1 MILKAAHCFVSM
13 IRSSL
18 VCSISL
24 TWPSD
29 FDFQSSLL
37 SWVEYVTLARLQ
49 FGAASLQV
57 VRALFH
63 IGTLRLQLRHYP
75 LALEKFAEAAAVAS
89 GLHSDALSRSDSA
102 AAEEASGQ
110 LALVLEGLGVACTKL
125 KRWDDAASHLD
136 EALALSR
143 DHPSTTALVAR
154 AELHCARMQYEDG
167 LKLLEQAFK
176 ARGGAMDEHRCVS
189 PKFTC
194 INPSHFFSARIFAAQ
209 AKIKMRQLQLLQ
221 DYLLELE
228 PALQAASAVKLELQ
242 HKAVVAEREGVPHD
256 GSALLQLQSDVEEMT
271 GSKEKIERQCRAVV
285 DGAQALL
292 QRALQCAGGSEQEGK
307 IQQRLVELQDLRG
320 KFSWLSLT

>member
-1 MILKAAHCFVSM
+1 M
-13 IRSSL
+13 
-18 VCSISL
+18 
-24 TWPSD
+24 
-29 FDFQSSLL
+29 

-49 FGAASLQV
+49 FGVSSLQV

-63 IGTLRLQLRHYP
+63 IGTLRLQMRQYP
-75 LALEKFAEAAAVAS
+75 LALEKFAEAAAVAH
-89 GLHSDALSRSDSA
+89 GLHADARAGGDGA
-102 AAEEASGQ
+102 AVDEISNQ

-136 EALALSR
+136 DALALSH

-176 ARGGAMDEHRCVS
+176 ARGGAMDEH
-189 PKFTC
+189 
-194 INPSHFFSARIFAAQ
+194 SAKILGAQ

-242 HKAVVAEREGVPHD
+242 EKAVMAEREGVPHA
-256 GSALLQLQSDVEEMT
+256 GSALVQLQVDVEEMST
-271 GSKEKIERQCRAVV
+271 SKQKIEGQCRAVV
-285 DGAQALL
+285 DSAEALL
-292 QRALQCAGGSEQEGK
+292 RRGLQCVGESEHGEK
-307 IQQRLVELQDLRG
+307 IALRLAELRELRG
-320 KFSWLSLT
+320 KFHWLCAT

>member
-1 MILKAAHCFVSM
+1 M
-13 IRSSL
+13 
-18 VCSISL
+18 
-24 TWPSD
+24 
-29 FDFQSSLL
+29 

-49 FGAASLQV
+49 FGVASLQV

-75 LALEKFAEAAAVAS
+75 LALEKFAEAAAVAQ
-89 GLHSDALSRSDSA
+89 GLHADARASGDGT
-102 AAEEASGQ
+102 AAEEVSSQ
-110 LALVLEGLGVACTKL
+110 LALVLEGLGVVCTKL

-136 EALALSR
+136 EALALTR

-176 ARGGAMDEHRCVS
+176 ARGGAMDEH
-189 PKFTC
+189 
-194 INPSHFFSARIFAAQ
+194 SARIFAAQ

-221 DYLLELE
+221 EYLLELE

-242 HKAVVAEREGVPHD
+242 QKAVIAEREGIPHD
-256 GSALLQLQSDVEEMT
+256 GSALQQLQADVEEMS

-285 DGAQALL
+285 DGAQVLL
-292 QRALQCAGGSEQEGK
+292 QRGLQCAGSSDQGAK
-307 IQQRLVELQDLRG
+307 IEQRLDELRELRG
-320 KFSWLSLT
+320 TYPWLSAS

>member
-1 MILKAAHCFVSM
+1 M
-13 IRSSL
+13 
-18 VCSISL
+18 
-24 TWPSD
+24 
-29 FDFQSSLL
+29 

-49 FGAASLQV
+49 FGVSSLQV

-63 IGTLRLQLRHYP
+63 IGTLRLQMRQYP
-75 LALEKFAEAAAVAS
+75 LALEKFAEAAAVAH
-89 GLHSDALSRSDSA
+89 GLHADARAGGDGA
-102 AAEEASGQ
+102 AVDEISNQ

-136 EALALSR
+136 DALALSH

-176 ARGGAMDEHRCVS
+176 ARGGAMDEH
-189 PKFTC
+189 
-194 INPSHFFSARIFAAQ
+194 SAKILGAQ

-242 HKAVVAEREGVPHD
+242 EKAVMAEREGVPHD
-256 GSALLQLQSDVEEMT
+256 GSALVQLQVDVEEMST
-271 GSKEKIERQCRAVV
+271 SKQKIEGQCRAVV
-285 DGAQALL
+285 DSAEALL
-292 QRALQCAGGSEQEGK
+292 RRGLQCVGESEQGEK
-307 IQQRLVELQDLRG
+307 IALRLAELRELRG
-320 KFSWLSLT
+320 KFHWLCAT